1 MEQHNYTVTTLLKSV
16 LIEEIFIASQLQL
29 LSLEDTFIESSL
41 QNMTQEDYEI
51 VSQLQ
56 QLAIED
62 FAIVPDN
69 LHLASFYFAER
80 FIYSDLA
87 DFESHKYNINC
98 KLANLSE
105 DYKEITTKLV
115 ERPWTIILAV
125 NHDLAQASNNKHVDE
140 LLNPQEFKTALE
152 KLKKQFDEDEINWQ
166 EYGVGVISTWLDKEA
181 ANKIDEWNEAFQ
193 DGVNAVQKFNDALQ
207 SYTGISARAVTGR
220 IASGI
225 SGAMREVSSAF
236 RSSNSELATKLSG
249 SGASPLKGS
258 ILDQDWLSLVN
269 RNPGLESVSLSGMT
283 YIKAK
288 RSSTGKLAWGPTM
301 LPIEVTTGLSDISKT
316 VRSKLR
322 GSIFDQDYVKKAESL
337 EHMSED
343 TLPYNMHYV
352 PAGAAAD
359 NSNSKVGPT
368 YLPSKTEDYPVEM
381 ESATKDVPELS
392 ETEKYLAKVKS
403 TTVSVPDPSRAHYV
417 GEDNPSATLHR
428 MLTSPDAQL
437 QRFVAYFTTKDT
449 NGDEHLLKMLSP
461 DEQSDYF
468 YYFYSNG
475 FSCNPVKK
483 TTTEL
488 SYGAF
493 KTTIALEKPDVNNTF
508 NFSLPTDLQ
517 ATFWKFVL
525 EKGLGVNI
533 KDNVYSS
540 ENFIEGYQ
548 SINLNFALLQN
559 TTDGTTLNADTARV
573 NRFVLE
579 NIYFSNIDALKFQQD
594 FGTSPVK
601 TGIKGIYKRLTWYH
615 NALLLDK

>member
-1 MEQHNYTVTTLLKSV
+1 MEQHNYTVTTPLKNV
-16 LIEEIFIASQLQL
+16 LIEEIFITSQLQL
-29 LSLEDTFIESSL
+29 LSLEDNFIESSL
-41 QNMTQEDYEI
+41 QNMTREEYEI

-69 LHLASFYFAER
+69 LQLASFYFAER

-87 DFESHKYNINC
+87 GFENHKYKINC

-105 DYKEITTKLV
+105 DYKEITTSLV

-125 NHDLAQASNNKHVDE
+125 NHNLAQASNNKHVEE
-140 LLNPQEFKTALE
+140 LLNPQEFNTALE

-166 EYGVGVISTWLDKEA
+166 EYGVGVINTWLDKVA
-181 ANKIDEWNEAFQ
+181 ANKIDEWNGKFQ
-193 DGVNAVQKFNDALQ
+193 DGVNAVQKFNNALQ
-207 SYTGISARAVTGR
+207 NYTGISTGGVTSK

-225 SGAMREVSSAF
+225 SGAMREISSAF

-249 SGASPLKGS
+249 SGASLLKGS
-258 ILDQDWLSLVN
+258 ILDQDWLTLVN
-269 RNPGLESVSLSGMT
+269 KNPGLESVSLLGMT

-288 RSSTGKLAWGPTM
+288 KSSTGQLSWGPTM
-301 LPIEVTTGLSDISKT
+301 LPMKFTAGFSDIAKD
-316 VRSKLR
+316 VRSRLR
-322 GSIFDQDYVKKAESL
+322 GSIFDQDYVKKAESSTY
-337 EHMSED
+337 MAGD
-343 TLPYNMHYV
+343 TLPHNMHYV
-352 PAGAAAD
+352 KAETTT
-359 NSNSKVGPT
+359 GPT

-381 ESATKDVPELS
+381 ESAIKDVPEIS
-392 ETEKYLAKVKS
+392 ETDKYLDKVES
-403 TTVSVPDPSRAHYV
+403 TTVSVPDPSKAYYV
-417 GEDNPSATLHR
+417 GEDNPSITLHR

-437 QRFVAYFTTKDT
+437 QRFVAYFTTKDK
-449 NGDEHLLKMLSP
+449 NGEEHLLKMLSP

-548 SINLNFALLQN
+548 SINLNFALLQS
-559 TTDGTTLNADTARV
+559 TTDGTRLNADTARV
-573 NRFVLE
+573 NKFVLE

-601 TGIKGIYKRLTWYH
+601 TSIKGIYKRLTWYH
-615 NALLLDK
+615 NALLLDR

>member
-1 MEQHNYTVTTLLKSV
+1 MEQHNYTVTTPLKSV
-16 LIEEIFIASQLQL
+16 LIEEIFITSQLQL
-29 LSLEDTFIESSL
+29 LSLEDNFIESSL
-41 QNMTQEDYEI
+41 QNMTREEYEI

-69 LHLASFYFAER
+69 LQLASFYFAER

-87 DFESHKYNINC
+87 GFENHKYKINC

-105 DYKEITTKLV
+105 DYKEITTSLV

-125 NHDLAQASNNKHVDE
+125 NHNLAQASNNKHVEE
-140 LLNPQEFKTALE
+140 LLNPQEFNTALE

-166 EYGVGVISTWLDKEA
+166 EYGVGVINTWLDKVA
-181 ANKIDEWNEAFQ
+181 ANKIDEWNGKFQ
-193 DGVNAVQKFNDALQ
+193 DGVNAVQKFNNALQ
-207 SYTGISARAVTGR
+207 NYTGISAGGVTSK

-225 SGAMREVSSAF
+225 SGAMREISSAF

-249 SGASPLKGS
+249 SGASLLKGS
-258 ILDQDWLSLVN
+258 ILDQDWLTLVN
-269 RNPGLESVSLSGMT
+269 KNPGLESVSLLGMT

-288 RSSTGKLAWGPTM
+288 KSSTGQLSWGPTM
-301 LPIEVTTGLSDISKT
+301 LPMKFTAGFSDIAKD
-316 VRSKLR
+316 VRSRLR
-322 GSIFDQDYVKKAESL
+322 GSIFDQDYVKKAESSTY
-337 EHMSED
+337 MAGD
-343 TLPYNMHYV
+343 TLPHNMHYV
-352 PAGAAAD
+352 KAETTT
-359 NSNSKVGPT
+359 GPT
-368 YLPSKTEDYPVEM
+368 YLPSKTEDYPVKM
-381 ESATKDVPELS
+381 ESATKDVPEIS
-392 ETEKYLAKVKS
+392 ETNKYLAKIKS
-403 TTVSVPDPSRAHYV
+403 TTVSVPDPSKAHYV
-417 GEDNPSATLHR
+417 GEDNPSITLHR

-437 QRFVAYFTTKDT
+437 QRFVAYFTTKDK
-449 NGDEHLLKMLSP
+449 NGEEHLLKMLSP

-548 SINLNFALLQN
+548 SINLNFALLQS
-559 TTDGTTLNADTARV
+559 TTDSTKLNADTARV
-573 NRFVLE
+573 NKFVLE

-594 FGTSPVK
+594 FGASPVK
-601 TGIKGIYKRLTWYH
+601 TSIKGIYKRLTWYH
-615 NALLLDK
+615 NALLLDR

>member
-1 MEQHNYTVTTLLKSV
+1 MTR
-16 LIEEIFIASQLQL
+16 EE
-29 LSLEDTFIESSL
+29 
-41 QNMTQEDYEI
+41 YEI

-69 LHLASFYFAER
+69 LQLASFYFAER
-80 FIYSDLA
+80 FMYSDLTG
-87 DFESHKYNINC
+87 FENHKYKINC

-105 DYKEITTKLV
+105 DYKEITTNLV

-125 NHDLAQASNNKHVDE
+125 NHNLAQASNNKHVEE
-140 LLNPQEFKTALE
+140 LLDPQEFNTALE

-166 EYGVGVISTWLDKEA
+166 EYGVGVINTWLDKVA
-181 ANKIDEWNEAFQ
+181 ASKIDEWNGNFQ
-193 DGVNAVQKFNDALQ
+193 DGVKAVQKFNNALQ
-207 SYTGISARAVTGR
+207 NYTGISAGSVTGK

-236 RSSNSELATKLSG
+236 RSSNSELAAKLSS
-249 SGASPLKGS
+249 SGASPL
-258 ILDQDWLSLVN
+258 I
-269 RNPGLESVSLSGMT
+269 
-283 YIKAK
+283 
-288 RSSTGKLAWGPTM
+288 
-301 LPIEVTTGLSDISKT
+301 
-316 VRSKLR
+316 
-322 GSIFDQDYVKKAESL
+322 
-337 EHMSED
+337 
-343 TLPYNMHYV
+343 
-352 PAGAAAD
+352 
-359 NSNSKVGPT
+359 
-368 YLPSKTEDYPVEM
+368 
-381 ESATKDVPELS
+381 
-392 ETEKYLAKVKS
+392 
-403 TTVSVPDPSRAHYV
+403 SVPDPSKAHYV

-437 QRFVAYFTTKDT
+437 QRFVAYFTTKDK
-449 NGDEHLLKMLSP
+449 NGEEHPLKMLSP

-533 KDNVYSS
+533 KDNIYSS

-548 SINLNFALLQN
+548 SINLNFALLQS
-559 TTDGTTLNADTARV
+559 TTDGTKLNADTARV
-573 NRFVLE
+573 NKFVLE

-615 NALLLDK
+615 NALLLDR